1 MICALDTSALVRR
14 YVADGHRSLVDAS
27 IAEAEAWCVSDL
39 AGLETRLALHR
50 LSPDPWTLAEAT
62 AAFHADW
69 ATLHVVPVDDRCL
82 ARAAELGATYGL
94 RTTDAVH
101 LAAADRLP
109 RPVRYVTFER
119 RQLPAASAL
128 DLEVISPL
136 AE

>member
-1 MICALDTSALVRR
+1 MICARDTSALVRR
-14 YVADGHRSLVDAS
+14 YVADGHRPLVEAALADA
-27 IAEAEAWCVSDL
+27 EVWCVSDL

-50 LSPDPWTLAEAT
+50 LSPDPWTLAAAT

-69 ATLHVVPVDDRCL
+69 ATVHVVPVDGRCQ
-82 ARAAELGATYGL
+82 ARAAELGATYG
-94 RTTDAVH
+94 RRATDAVH

-128 DLEVISPL
+128 ELEVVSPL